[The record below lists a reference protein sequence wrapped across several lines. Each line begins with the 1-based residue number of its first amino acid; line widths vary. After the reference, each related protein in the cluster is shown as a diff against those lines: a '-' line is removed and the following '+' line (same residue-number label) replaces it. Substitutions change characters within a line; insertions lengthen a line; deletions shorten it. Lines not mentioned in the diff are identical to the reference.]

1 MAIIKSKDVRGM
13 KPEERMKRLGEFRLE
28 LSKLKGSSAVGAS
41 IKEPGKVKE
50 LRKAIARILTV
61 NKEEKTNFSQ
71 TFRKF
76 DQTTFSKKLDQKRM
90 AENKKIEGG
99 KEK

>member
-1 MAIIKSKDVRGM
+1 M

-50 LRKAIARILTV
+50 LRKAVARILTI
-61 NKEEKTNFSQ
+61 NKEETSVPNMTK
-71 TFRKF
+71 
-76 DQTTFSKKLDQKRM
+76 
-90 AENKKIEGG
+90 KKIKKFEGG
-99 KEK
+99 KEG